1 MYHQYGSTH
10 IFRMSW
16 NARNLITLAW
26 VIFMSVMLC
35 MNFFWMVFQVQG
47 FRAQGTEEKII
58 LPITLGLFTL
68 IVIHLLWTRIMPAAK
83 KAIVLQVD
91 PGGVS
96 SYYLHGAI
104 IGWADLLDIKIDTY
118 PYRTRKKNIAGIP
131 VTVYWGLGA
140 RRYSS
145 GRPAGLKITFILR
158 ENSPSWLAIPRP
170 WIFWRSSSIDIALIA
185 LPAEEQVQAVLALRA
200 AFARYGGETAYQLMR
215 GIRQEQMAQA
225 FELLAFLPEDLRHPD
240 FSLPHRD
247 VLNAKPDSHT

>member
-10 IFRMSW
+10 IFRMGW
-16 NARNLITLAW
+16 IPRNLIVLAW
-26 VIFMSVMLC
+26 VCGVPCLIFLGIALQSQGSGSPPKQEQFVMILVIG
-35 MNFFWMVFQVQG
+35 FFMML
-47 FRAQGTEEKII
+47 A
-58 LPITLGLFTL
+58 
-68 IVIHLLWTRIMPAAK
+68 IHLLWTRVIPIAK

-118 PYRTRKKNIAGIP
+118 PYKARNKNIAGIP
-131 VTVYWGLGA
+131 VTVYWGPGA
-140 RRYSS
+140 RRNS

-215 GIRQEQMAQA
+215 GIRQEEMAQA
-225 FELLAFLPEDLRHPD
+225 FEGLAGLPEDLRHPD
-240 FSLPHRD
+240 FSLPPRD
-247 VLNAKPDSHT
+247 VLNAKPDSQT